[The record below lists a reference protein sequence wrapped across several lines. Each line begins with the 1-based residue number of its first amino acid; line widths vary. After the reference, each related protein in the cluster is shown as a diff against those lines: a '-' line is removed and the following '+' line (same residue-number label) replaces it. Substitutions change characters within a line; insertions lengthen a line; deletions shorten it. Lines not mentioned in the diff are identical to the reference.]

1 MVAPRS
7 LPLNFWPVLNYNS
20 AMSLLRY
27 ITTVIACL
35 LIALPSW
42 VFATCCCDTNC
53 CCKSNGA
60 STCCQSSAC
69 CCGSSQSS
77 GCSCCKSTTG
87 NQCDPDCKCSD
98 SEPKKAIRA
107 AAYEV
112 DQSDSTFSLLPQHF
126 TPSLFTTGKEFLTF
140 ACRPISHNRRQ
151 ALLCVWL
158 K

>member
-1 MVAPRS
+1 MITPAQLLNVS
-7 LPLNFWPVLNYNS
+7 LVLNYTS
-20 AMSLLRY
+20 AMSQLRY
-27 ITTVIACL
+27 LTTVIVCL

-77 GCSCCKSTTG
+77 GCSCCTSKTG
-87 NQCDPDCKCSD
+87 NQCDPDCKCS
-98 SEPKKAIRA
+98 SEPKKAIRS

-112 DQSDSTFSLLPQHF
+112 DQSGSTFSLLLPHF